1 MDGEPIEYFKTSNR
15 YRDMAFGPDGRHIF
29 LSTDDHGATQDAAG
43 KRAASLDNPGAILEF
58 TYSPA
63 K

>member
-1 MDGEPIEYFKTSNR
+1 
-15 YRDMAFGPDGRHIF
+15 MAISPDGSRIF
-29 LSTDDHGATQDAAG
+29 LSTDDHGSTQDETGNRSTNLA
-43 KRAASLDNPGAILEF
+43 NPGAILEF